1 MLTKKSCPKINFS
14 ASRLLYYQEKIMS
27 KSKLPPE
34 FKDLEKTQ
42 AAFVQQIKLAGK
54 ISEKNP
60 ELGMIASVIM
70 AGDICGAKRW
80 EKRLIAGDYTFDK
93 IIWLIGSYAR
103 FDFALRQMDKGRAT
117 PEQIYKILPGLW
129 SFSDPD
135 DLNPRFLKIWQAA
148 YEWNGKK
155 YLRDGKALPRDKQL
169 VVYRGQDRTQ
179 EKVGIA
185 WSLDQSI
192 AAKFAR
198 GAWAR
203 QRDRDGVVLYGLVDR
218 KNILGYMTKRGE
230 AEVIIDPKHVEV
242 GARVKP

>member
-1 MLTKKSCPKINFS
+1 
-14 ASRLLYYQEKIMS
+14 MS

-34 FKDLEKTQ
+34 YRDLEKTQ
-42 AAFVQQIKLAGK
+42 KAFVQQMKLAGK

-117 PEQIYKILPGLW
+117 PEQIYKILPRLW

-179 EKVGIA
+179 KEIGIA
-185 WSLDQSI
+185 WSLDRNI

-203 QRDRDGVVLYGLVDR
+203 QNNRDGVVITGRVA
-218 KNILGYMTKRGE
+218 KVNVLGYMTKRGE
-230 AEVIIDPKHVEV
+230 AEIIADPKTVLITD
-242 GARVKP
+242 RSPL

>member
-1 MLTKKSCPKINFS
+1 MPDEKFETEIELLKKSQK
-14 ASRLLYYQEKIMS
+14 
-27 KSKLPPE
+27 
-34 FKDLEKTQ
+34 
-42 AAFVQQIKLAGK
+42 AFVAQMKLAGRIAK
-54 ISEKNP
+54 KNP
-60 ELGMIASVIM
+60 ELGIVTAVIM
-70 AGDICGAKRW
+70 AGDIQGAKRW
-80 EKRLIAGDYTFDK
+80 EKRLIAGDYTFK
-93 IIWLIGSYAR
+93 QVVGLVGSYAR

-155 YLRDGKALPRDKQL
+155 YLRDGKALPAGRQL

-179 EKVGIA
+179 KEIGIA
-185 WSLDQSI
+185 WSLDRNI

-203 QRDRDGVVLYGLVDR
+203 QRDRDGVIITGRVAKV
-218 KNILGYMTKRGE
+218 NVLGYMTKRGE
-230 AEVIIDPKHVEV
+230 AEIIADPKTVLI
-242 GARVKP
+242 ADRSPL